1 MQRALLA
8 SFLLVSVSACAYHP
22 DPTDLVHIVDSPAD
36 VRACQRLGEVSPVVS
51 TTPGFGAATDSMK
64 EAVVALGGTHLYLQ
78 QTTQDWSLVRGI
90 AYRCGHGVVVR
101 RQTVIRAKG

>member
-1 MQRALLA
+1 MQRILLA
-8 SFLLVSVSACAYHP
+8 SLLLASVSACAYHP

-36 VRACQRLGEVSPVVS
+36 VRVCQRLGEVSPVVS
-51 TTPGFGAATDSMK
+51 TTPGFGSATDSMK

-90 AYRCGHGVVVR
+90 AYRCGPGVVR
-101 RQTVIRAKG
+101 QQTVVRAKG